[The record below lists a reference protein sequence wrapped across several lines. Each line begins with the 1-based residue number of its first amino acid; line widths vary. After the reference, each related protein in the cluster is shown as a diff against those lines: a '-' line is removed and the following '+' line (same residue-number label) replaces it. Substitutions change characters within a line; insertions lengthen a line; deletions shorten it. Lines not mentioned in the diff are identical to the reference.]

1 MIERGSSPPGSLT
14 VPPPAIPAPA
24 LQAVAGGWSNRV
36 EHPSTTDR
44 ISGGSGSDDQG
55 EIPPARVGAR
65 YGSTVTVQNAP
76 GEGLPPGCSC
86 VLMVPGTTYEARV
99 SDPGCRVHNPASYQR
114 GRVKKFHAV
123 TRRRNGY

>member
-1 MIERGSSPPGSLT
+1 VGS
-14 VPPPAIPAPA
+14 
-24 LQAVAGGWSNRV
+24 
-36 EHPSTTDR
+36 
-44 ISGGSGSDDQG
+44 
-55 EIPPARVGAR
+55 R
-65 YGSTVTVQNAP
+65 YGLTVTVQNAP